1 MSSTIIRTIDILLCV
16 KIILIIIPT
25 RMSENIFLLAILYVC
40 IYYTLCITRVNACLI
55 LYVIKI

>member
-25 RMSENIFLLAILYVC
+25 RMSENIFLLAILYLC

-55 LYVIKI
+55 L

>member
-25 RMSENIFLLAILYVC
+25 RMSRKHFPLGYIICVHILY
-40 IYYTLCITRVNACLI
+40 IMYNAC
-55 LYVIKI
+55 